1 MNDKFYCLCCN
12 QSTLDN
18 LGEYLICDICGWED
32 DAVQSKNADFQGGAN
47 EMSLNE
53 ERKAVSEG
61 KKVS

>member
-1 MNDKFYCLCCN
+1 MRDQYYCPCCN
-12 QSTLDN
+12 HITLNN

-32 DAVQSKNADFQGGAN
+32 DAVQSKNADFRGGAN

-53 ERKAVSEG
+53 ARKAFSEG